1 MCEPV
6 VHARRAF
13 DCRAW
18 LNQGTSLTKK
28 CLGVWSG
35 ESCRSG
41 VGRRSGVGQRGG
53 YLCDGGGGIC
63 ERSSHLSDCGCS
75 ICYRGSDFSYRR
87 GEGGLVDDGV
97 ESVDRVSGVL
107 DGPHCAVRLHQA
119 VAALDDVSTATLL
132 LALSVAGQSVLD
144 VVSVAVLG
152 VGVVV
157 GVDGHR
163 GGDLSD
169 GWGGIS
175 EGCCSESVGAISQ
188 SSTGGHDGGRAD
200 DSSAGDGHQGGE
212 GDELEMK
219 VTVDTSHSGSVTV
232 DTNQVEVIL

>member
-6 VHARRAF
+6 VRARRAY

-18 LNQGTSLTKK
+18 LNRGTGLTIKS
-28 CLGVWSG
+28 LGVWRG
-35 ESCRSG
+35 ECCRSG
-41 VGRRSGVGQRGG
+41 VGKRGG
-53 YLCDGGGGIC
+53 YLCDGGGIC

-75 ICYRGSDFSYRR
+75 ICYRGSDFSYR
-87 GEGGLVDDGV
+87 GGKGSLVDDGV

-119 VAALDDVSTATLL
+119 VAALDDVSTAALL

-144 VVSVAVLG
+144 VVSVAVLR

-157 GVDGHR
+157 GVDGHG

-169 GWGGIS
+169 GGSGIG
-175 EGCCSESVGAISQ
+175 EGCCSQRGGAISQ
-188 SSTGGHDGGRAD
+188 RSTGGYNGGGAD

-212 GDELEMK
+212 GEELEMK
-219 VTVDTSHSGSVTV
+219 V
-232 DTNQVEVIL
+232 LL

>member
-6 VHARRAF
+6 VRARRAY

-18 LNQGTSLTKK
+18 LNRGTGLTIKS
-28 CLGVWSG
+28 LGVWRG
-35 ESCRSG
+35 ECCRSG
-41 VGRRSGVGQRGG
+41 VGKRGG
-53 YLCDGGGGIC
+53 YLCDGGGIC

-75 ICYRGSDFSYRR
+75 ICYRGSDFSYR
-87 GEGGLVDDGV
+87 GGKGSLVDDGV

-119 VAALDDVSTATLL
+119 VAALDDVSTAALL

-144 VVSVAVLG
+144 VVSVAVLR

-157 GVDGHR
+157 GVDGYG

-169 GWGGIS
+169 GGGGIGERSCDLGDGGSGIS
-175 EGCCSESVGAISQ
+175 EWCCSQCGGAISQ
-188 SSTGGHDGGRAD
+188 RSTGGYDSGGANDPR
-200 DSSAGDGHQGGE
+200 AGDGHQGGK
-212 GDELEMK
+212 DEELQIY
-219 VTVDTSHSGSVTV
+219 GL
-232 DTNQVEVIL
+232 IG